1 MTTPPP
7 QDAQTRVPSL
17 ARGYRLQHDK
27 VRDLW
32 LIQAPEKALILEG
45 AAPEILRLVDGERSI
60 ATIIDT
66 LSVRYDAPRDLIT
79 NDVLTLLNDLTEK
92 RALRA

>member
-1 MTTPPP
+1 MTTTP
-7 QDAQTRVPSL
+7 QQDVHARIPSL

-45 AAPEILRLVDGERSI
+45 AAPEILRLVDGTHSI
-60 ATIIDT
+60 ATIIET
-66 LSVRYDAPRDLIT
+66 LAARYDAPRELIAQ
-79 NDVLTLLNDLTEK
+79 DVLTLLNDLTDK
-92 RALRA
+92 GALRA